1 MGKYFV
7 NEVKCSVSN
16 GGMACGPVEG
26 TVNVSVNVTEGDKT
40 YWVTNS
46 EFTGIPSFYVTQEDI
61 FDKIGDIDDEEFA
74 EYLNN
79 KYINEYEGISLG
91 EYDEIFDSI
100 KNNSGNPAVSLIRY
114 IILLTRCPMDSVEE
128 IVNLAKGKY
137 IDEVEIPKS
146 DIEKDLG

>member
-7 NEVKCSVSN
+7 NEVKCGVSN
-16 GGMACGPVEG
+16 GGMTCGPVEG

-61 FDKIGDIDDEEFA
+61 FDKIGDIDDEEFT
-74 EYLNN
+74 EYLSN
-79 KYINEYEGISLG
+79 KYIHEFKGISLG

-114 IILLTRCPMDSVEE
+114 IVLLTRCPMD
-128 IVNLAKGKY
+128 NGLC
-137 IDEVEIPKS
+137 
-146 DIEKDLG
+146 